1 MHFQIISNFTRF
13 TMEIITVER
22 WKYNLQSLETVSDE
36 FKLVKGVLY
45 EDIYLR
51 RKNNFHLYK
60 VVENS
65 PESGTD
71 EDKSN
76 NLMLFHGTDERGVEG
91 ILQNGFKNSKEGY
104 FGEGVYLTESV
115 SVAYWYPHSFFHFY
129 KKKHIIFVNEVL
141 GSEKLKLEFN
151 ENYWRLKDVSTPIEI
166 PLTKYMEKSSVKKC
180 EENYIKDPKRRRYR
194 NVQVD
199 MSSYK
204 DEFVAD
210 CNVVLPRYLV
220 VYQYDNTKFR
230 FAISTIYFV
239 LAVFIVLICSVAIIT
254 KHIIVDIFSWVKDH
268 FKV

>member
-1 MHFQIISNFTRF
+1 M
-13 TMEIITVER
+13 
-22 WKYNLQSLETVSDE
+22 
-36 FKLVKGVLY
+36 
-45 EDIYLR
+45 
-51 RKNNFHLYK
+51 
-60 VVENS
+60 
-65 PESGTD
+65 
-71 EDKSN
+71 
-76 NLMLFHGTDERGVEG
+76 
-91 ILQNGFKNSKEGY
+91 
-104 FGEGVYLTESV
+104 
-115 SVAYWYPHSFFHFY
+115 
-129 KKKHIIFVNEVL
+129 
-141 GSEKLKLEFN
+141 KLEFN

-239 LAVFIVLICSVAIIT
+239 LAVFIV
-254 KHIIVDIFSWVKDH
+254 
-268 FKV
+268 